1 MNKIT
6 TKEKPEF
13 TPGWLAALEALVN
26 INAPVLIA
34 LGASEAIVPTPAT
47 SSENSWKDVIVRLL
61 KVQRKR
67 GYKNGWIIYQIL
79 EAGNPPMKYWV
90 WLGKRF
96 GYNSTWPTKIRGE
109 RPETAFP
116 DIDAIDF
123 EQWEEER
130 HSKPLN
136 MFDRMGKS

>member
-1 MNKIT
+1 
-6 TKEKPEF
+6 
-13 TPGWLAALEALVN
+13 
-26 INAPVLIA
+26 
-34 LGASEAIVPTPAT
+34 
-47 SSENSWKDVIVRLL
+47 
-61 KVQRKR
+61 
-67 GYKNGWIIYQIL
+67 
-79 EAGNPPMKYWV
+79 MKYWV

-96 GYNSTWPTKIRGE
+96 GYDSKWRAKIRGE